1 MARPWSAAGGGWRRR
16 GLARGS
22 HFGDDANVQSVLGP
36 AVSDSLWGKVQAAV
50 AGVGLRVTVDAF
62 ASESNSRAP
71 RFWSRFG
78 EPGCEAEDALS
89 VGDWEK
95 SRCPSCGRW
104 HSEVVYAF
112 PPYSLMRR
120 VMRKALA
127 DRAVMVLVVPVATIA
142 PHWSTLVRCSLLR
155 GKGVEDGYLRVRSP
169 GSHLRFS
176 EAPDPKELAVFVC
189 DFALAGGGDP
199 PDRGLSP
206 ACAGAYA
213 RRPRPLCGSVEDAA
227 DRRRLREQLLAAR
240 SASVTG
246 SGWQS

>member
-1 MARPWSAAGGGWRRR
+1 VARPWSAAGGGWRRR

-36 AVSDSLWGKVQAAV
+36 AVSDSLWGRVQAAV

-62 ASESNSRAP
+62 ASVSNSRAP

-127 DRAVMVLVVPVATIA
+127 DMAVMVLVVPVATIA

-155 GKGVEDGYLRVRSP
+155 GKGAEDGYLRGP
-169 GSHLRFS
+169 
-176 EAPDPKELAVFVC
+176 
-189 DFALAGGGDP
+189 
-199 PDRGLSP
+199 
-206 ACAGAYA
+206 YT
-213 RRPRPLCGSVEDAA
+213 RRPRPLCGRVEDGV